1 MGRRAIVLAESTS
14 EVGGRESKGTR
25 PLGECSRAELSR
37 SCPCEYTSYD
47 RPLFS
52 ERFLT
57 MRYGPMLRSAQEKFD
72 SFAEKA
78 ISRFAKD
85 ALDNVFVVDEWKGA
99 DIVDAIQSVWAKYKA
114 YDGISLSRLLCSP
127 GTAWSKAK
135 VPIMWVNNGE
145 KYPFEISGSLVGVPL
160 ELV

>member
-1 MGRRAIVLAESTS
+1 
-14 EVGGRESKGTR
+14 
-25 PLGECSRAELSR
+25 
-37 SCPCEYTSYD
+37 
-47 RPLFS
+47 
-52 ERFLT
+52 
-57 MRYGPMLRSAQEKFD
+57 MLRSAQEKFD

-127 GTAWSKAK
+127 GTAWSKANEQGLAYLRDK
-135 VPIMWVNNGE
+135 DIEAETG
-145 KYPFEISGSLVGVPL
+145 F
-160 ELV
+160 

>member
-1 MGRRAIVLAESTS
+1 MTSVMAVSNTILSMSFQESIPVTPLKLHWLLYLLY
-14 EVGGRESKGTR
+14 REYLQK
-25 PLGECSRAELSR
+25 
-37 SCPCEYTSYD
+37 YD
-47 RPLFS
+47 KPLFS
-52 ERFLT
+52 ERFLLL
-57 MRYGPMLRSAQEKFD
+57 RHGPVLRSAQEKFD

-127 GTAWSKAK
+127 GTAWSKADEQGLAYLRDEDIK
-135 VPIMWVNNGE
+135 A
-145 KYPFEISGSLVGVPL
+145 EIGF
-160 ELV
+160 